1 MEEVKRILV
10 VSGLTES
17 CRKAIH
23 YGCSLARRY
32 GAELAVVH
40 LVTQNPFELS
50 GGRVPTD
57 TVEHDYEVY
66 LREALEH
73 LDRAAAPEEGAG
85 PSIRRIARFGH
96 PSKEI
101 TKLVREVGF
110 DLVIV
115 PARSE
120 GGLGRYPAAREIE
133 ELVRD
138 LPCSVLLVR
147 EEEPPQVA

>member
-17 CRKAIH
+17 CRRAIR

-40 LVTQNPFELS
+40 MVRQNPFELS

-73 LDRAAAPEEGAG
+73 LDRVTVSREGGG

-101 TKLVREVGF
+101 AKLVREERF
-110 DLVIV
+110 DLVV
-115 PARSE
+115 LPARPE
-120 GGLGRYPAAREIE
+120 GGLGSHPEAREVG

-147 EEEPPQVA
+147 EERPPSAA